1 MNYRQPVSTVNSFK
15 LKVGSSSGQSAG
27 QTINDMGR
35 KREPDT
41 ESRRLIWRP
50 SLAALFWT
58 MSTGNYLNKLLGVLS
73 DYEPMYRWLKLKEKV
88 EELKLKKKSP
98 NTSVVLACC
107 HSAAMQNVSL
117 RSFHLMLGLN
127 RKKQTTV
134 YGPWSEYWVYYG
146 DDSAVG
152 LCWSKGLHWSYC
164 RLYCYITS
172 PLDWVVV
179 LIAKSKCKGM
189 KLHSLWPQR
198 VRHLASRWRRSVKTS
213 NWMRKC
219 IT

>member
-88 EELKLKKKSP
+88 EELKLKKKKKVQ
-98 NTSVVLACC
+98 TGVLCWLVATQLPGRMCLC
-107 HSAAMQNVSL
+107 GRFIWCLGWTEKNKQLFTVRGQSIGFITAMTQ
-117 RSFHLMLGLN
+117 
-127 RKKQTTV
+127 Q
-134 YGPWSEYWVYYG
+134 WVY
-146 DDSAVG
+146 VG
-152 LCWSKGLHWSYC
+152 LRDSTGP
-164 RLYCYITS
+164 T
-172 PLDWVVV
+172 
-179 LIAKSKCKGM
+179 AG
-189 KLHSLWPQR
+189 
-198 VRHLASRWRRSVKTS
+198 
-213 NWMRKC
+213 C
-219 IT
+219 IVT

>member
-50 SLAALFWT
+50 SLAALFWI

-88 EELKLKKKSP
+88 EELKLKKKKKSKQECCVGLLP
-98 NTSVVLACC
+98 LSCHAECVFAVVSFDAWVEQKKTNNCLRSVVR
-107 HSAAMQNVSL
+107 V
-117 RSFHLMLGLN
+117 LGL
-127 RKKQTTV
+127 
-134 YGPWSEYWVYYG
+134 
-146 DDSAVG
+146 
-152 LCWSKGLHWSYC
+152 L
-164 RLYCYITS
+164 
-172 PLDWVVV
+172 
-179 LIAKSKCKGM
+179 
-189 KLHSLWPQR
+189 
-198 VRHLASRWRRSVKTS
+198 RWWLSSGFMLV
-213 NWMRKC
+213 
-219 IT
+219 